1 MNYNTMLTN
10 LKDLVDNPTP
20 RIPVALCLDV
30 SGSMFGKPMEELN
43 TGVTRYLEEVRKDE
57 LALSSAETALVTF
70 GDTAQRIADFD
81 TADRLRPPVLEADG
95 ITDMGAGL
103 ALALDLLEQR
113 KKAYQSA
120 GVDYYQPIL
129 VVMSDGAPN
138 GDPRVLKA
146 AVVRIQ
152 EQLDR
157 RKLTVVAVG
166 LGPDADLEMLSRLS
180 RRQAVRLSGTRFR
193 EFFLWLSRSVASVS
207 ATLPGEETSLN
218 LEALQALSAEP
229 WPEDI
234 L

>member
-146 AVVRIQ
+146 AVARIQ

>member
-81 TADRLRPPVLEADG
+81 TADRLRPPVLEVDG

-146 AVVRIQ
+146 AVARIQ

>member
-103 ALALDLLEQR
+103 TLALDLLEQR

-146 AVVRIQ
+146 AVARIQ

-193 EFFLWLSRSVASVS
+193 EFFFWLSRSVASVS

>member
-146 AVVRIQ
+146 AVARI
-152 EQLDR
+152 
-157 RKLTVVAVG
+157 
-166 LGPDADLEMLSRLS
+166 
-180 RRQAVRLSGTRFR
+180 
-193 EFFLWLSRSVASVS
+193 RSSWTGGS
-207 ATLPGEETSLN
+207 
-218 LEALQALSAEP
+218 
-229 WPEDI
+229 
-234 L
+234 

>member
-1 MNYNTMLTN
+1 MNYNSMLTN

-20 RIPVALCLDV
+20 RVPVALCLDV

-43 TGVTRYLEEVRKDE
+43 TGVARYLEEVRKDE
-57 LALSSAETALVTF
+57 LALSAAETALVTF

-81 TADRLRPPVLEADG
+81 TADHLRPPVLEADG

-103 ALALDLLEQR
+103 TLALDLLEQR

-146 AVVRIQ
+146 AVARIR

-180 RRQAVRLSGTRFR
+180 RRQAVRLNGTRFR

-229 WPEDI
+229 WPEDT

>member
-81 TADRLRPPVLEADG
+81 TADRLRPPALEADG

-103 ALALDLLEQR
+103 TLALDLLEQR

-146 AVVRIQ
+146 AVARIQ

-207 ATLPGEETSLN
+207 ATLPGEEMSLN

>member
-146 AVVRIQ
+146 AVARIQ

-218 LEALQALSAEP
+218 LDALQALSAEP

>member
-1 MNYNTMLTN
+1 MLTN

-146 AVVRIQ
+146 AVARIQ

>member
-81 TADRLRPPVLEADG
+81 TADRLRPPALEADG

-146 AVVRIQ
+146 AVARIQ

>member
-57 LALSSAETALVTF
+57 LALSSVETALVTF

-146 AVVRIQ
+146 AVARIQ